1 MARTPARET
10 LNLYRRVEAVL
21 RDQIAEGVFAS
32 GMRMPSEA
40 ALQAAHKV
48 SRGTIRQALE
58 ALEQDNLI
66 VRQPGRGTFVRNR
79 PSGPQVRPRLPV
91 QEALDAASHARRLLR
106 TGIGPTP
113 PVVRETLDNPP
124 GRDCPFF
131 IRTSAGGQRPVAIKR
146 YLHPRL
152 AGHLKDVAEAEDFE
166 TRLTDLA
173 GGTVTLGT
181 VWVEAILAEP
191 RFAMM
196 LKVQPGAPL
205 LSLWWVNRIG
215 GAPAACTQML
225 RPGAAAGILV
235 NDPDAG
241 A

>member
-91 QEALDAASHARRLLR
+91 QEALDAQKEGAPAGTSPHPAHARRR
-106 TGIGPTP
+106 GRHPAAPHTHPARSPASQSSSGA
-113 PVVRETLDNPP
+113 RPP
-124 GRDCPFF
+124 GD
-131 IRTSAGGQRPVAIKR
+131 
-146 YLHPRL
+146 
-152 AGHLKDVAEAEDFE
+152 
-166 TRLTDLA
+166 
-173 GGTVTLGT
+173 
-181 VWVEAILAEP
+181 
-191 RFAMM
+191 
-196 LKVQPGAPL
+196 
-205 LSLWWVNRIG
+205 
-215 GAPAACTQML
+215 
-225 RPGAAAGILV
+225 GAATPTLCRKIGAAHEA
-235 NDPDAG
+235 DPNLQNAEKFTALMHDSRSLP
-241 A
+241 